1 MVSMIAP
8 KNNPIKPLYKNPP
21 IAPKNMTNI
30 GAGAFLPN
38 KIGFKT
44 LSETRVIPIQMARI
58 KAVVVSETEN
68 I

>member
-1 MVSMIAP
+1 MVSIMAP

-21 IAPKNMTNI
+21 IAPKNITNI

-44 LSETRVIPIQMARI
+44 LSAKRVIPNQIAKI
-58 KAVVVSETEN
+58 IAVLESDTEN